1 MKNSIEVAP
10 FSLLKERKTLALVA
24 IWSYLFSLSWV
35 LPLAL
40 GNRGVVFCFVVA
52 LVLVVPI
59 ALAAFCVMAIVNVVA
74 ASLRD
79 KELFGGGALNKRGLK
94 SRVVLASFVVAWGAI
109 FLIMYPG
116 CCSTDSNDIFKMVLG
131 LPFESNHFRYDQINN
146 HHPVSYV
153 FLIWCVFQLGAS
165 LGLSQAMC
173 IGLVSVTHLLLLVVC
188 LTVFI
193 VKVFELSNSKGV
205 FIFAWVF
212 FLFNPLI
219 AQYSVTVWKDVL
231 FAGFFLVFL
240 VEVALLVLRPE
251 LFWDKRS
258 NVAFLVG
265 SGVLCILFRNNAIL
279 AIGITLVVL
288 VALKSK
294 FRKRLAIIATAI
306 LLPAVIVV
314 GPLYSALHIQS
325 GHFSEALAVPLQQV
339 SRTIAQGGSLS
350 AEQEAFFNEILP
362 IDQYEERYLPSSPN
376 PIKFSEDF
384 DDDFLEENK
393 VQFLISWFQVGCSNP
408 GIYLRAWLAETQGF
422 WNIAYPTWYTTPAG
436 YSLDG
441 STVSHNHLA
450 GIIDQSDFD
459 SIRGLYIQIF
469 EPIFNIGVLV
479 WLLLFVLMYQVCRRN
494 YKIVLCLMPLLLLWF
509 SFLIAA
515 PANDFRYMFPLH
527 LAVPLLLLLLVW
539 TKDLGLREA

>member
-1 MKNSIEVAP
+1 MKRFSEIAP
-10 FSLLKERKTLALVA
+10 CSLFKKKTLALVA

-40 GNRGVVFCFVVA
+40 GNRSVVFCFVVA
-52 LVLVVPI
+52 LVFVVPI
-59 ALAAFCVMAIVNVVA
+59 AFVTLCVMAVLDVVA

-94 SRVVLASFVVAWGAI
+94 SWVVLVSFVVVWGVV

-116 CCSTDSNDIFKMVLG
+116 CCSPDSNDVFKMVLG

-153 FLIWCVFQLGAS
+153 FLIWCVFQFGAS

-173 IGLVSVTHLLLLVVC
+173 VGLVSATHLLLLAVC

-240 VEVALLVLRPE
+240 VEIALLVLRPE
-251 LFWDKRS
+251 LFWGKRS

-265 SGVLCILFRNNAIL
+265 SGILCILFRNNAIL

-393 VQFLISWFQVGCSNP
+393 VQFLINWFQVGCINP
-408 GIYLRAWLAETQGF
+408 GIYLRAWLAETQVF
-422 WNIAYPTWYTTPAG
+422 WNIAYPTWYTVPAG
-436 YSLDG
+436 YSFDG
-441 STVSHNHLA
+441 NAVSHNHLS
-450 GIIDQSDFD
+450 GVIDQSDFD
-459 SIRGLYIQIF
+459 SIRELYIQIF
-469 EPIFNIGVLV
+469 EPIFNIGVLA

-539 TKDLGLREA
+539 TKDSGSREA